1 MILSVGLAL
10 ADGACPALETPPERL
25 QVAWVSPERER
36 AGAHE
41 LLPVVSTRALLAL
54 AEAHGG
60 DPSAVLQAL
69 GARRPAG
76 EWKVTVF
83 DVERAELCRPVEGEG
98 ALDGLNR
105 CDRARRPGWVRPR
118 AWTGCGTVGEGA
130 DPLAVYGIEWAD
142 AADQGFCVLPLGRFL
157 AGPPR

>member
-1 MILSVGLAL
+1 VILALGLAL
-10 ADGACPALETPPERL
+10 AQEVCPPLEVPPERV
-25 QVAWVSPERER
+25 QVAWLSPERER

-60 DPSAVLQAL
+60 DATAVLTAL
-69 GARRPAG
+69 GAKRPAG

-105 CDRARRPGWVRPR
+105 CAKARKPAWLRARG
-118 AWTGCGTVGEGA
+118 WTGCGTVGEGA
-130 DPLAVYGIEWAD
+130 TPLALYAVEWAD